1 MAKSSAST
9 SSTSQQTS
17 IADSYNRTTNLANS
31 GNVIIGEKAAAVA
44 LGGDAVSQYV
54 PYALLIVGGAVVLKY
69 LSKGG
74 K

>member
-44 LGGDAVSQYV
+44 LGGDNVSQYV

-69 LSKGG
+69 LTKGG